1 MKYEDQVEILIFNP
15 SIYLKMWKQRD
26 SSEFQIT
33 KNNFGNSI
41 ALESKGSN
49 YVPNK
54 LMLLS

>member
-1 MKYEDQVEILIFNP
+1 MMNEVEILIFDP
-15 SIYLKMWKQRD
+15 SIYLKMWKQRN

-41 ALESKGSN
+41 ALESKGFN

>member
-1 MKYEDQVEILIFNP
+1 MKIKLRFLFSILLYILKCGSREILLNFK
-15 SIYLKMWKQRD
+15 SQ
-26 SSEFQIT
+26 